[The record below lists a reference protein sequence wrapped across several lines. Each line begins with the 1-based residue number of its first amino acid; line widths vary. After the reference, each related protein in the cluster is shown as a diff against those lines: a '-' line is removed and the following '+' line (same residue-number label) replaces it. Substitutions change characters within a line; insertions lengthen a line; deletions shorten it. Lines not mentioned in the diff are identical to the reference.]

1 MMNRTR
7 IREKLG
13 HVFVNQQAE
22 VLSEVIYDSYNAL
35 VRADDFNELKG
46 IVKELAEAQ
55 QRTEQRVEDLAES
68 QQHLVEAQQRTEQRV
83 EDLAESQQ
91 HLVEAQQRTEQRV
104 EDLAESQQHLA
115 EAQQRTEQRV
125 EDLAKAQQHL
135 AEAQQRTEQRVE
147 ELAESQQHLVEAQ
160 QRTEQRVE
168 DLAES
173 QQHTEHAL
181 QQLAR
186 QMGGLARQ
194 VGGMSDRMGGDLE
207 EVAAIMVHDVLER
220 ELGWQI
226 DELDR
231 AWQMWNGEEEEI
243 DVFGQ
248 AHDPLRPDTT
258 LWIVGEV
265 KFNLTIRDVEC
276 FTFLLARAAGH
287 LEGEIV
293 PVCFSYRVRPS
304 VREAT
309 KMAGYYLVLSN
320 GRMM

>member
-1 MMNRTR
+1 MVNRTR
-7 IREKLG
+7 MREKLG
-13 HVFVNQQAE
+13 RVFVGQQAE
-22 VLSEVIYDSYNAL
+22 VLSEVIYDAYHDL

-46 IVKELAEAQ
+46 IVKELAHAQ
-55 QRTEQRVEDLAES
+55 QRTEQRVEDLAE
-68 QQHLVEAQQRTEQRV
+68 
-83 EDLAESQQ
+83 
-91 HLVEAQQRTEQRV
+91 
-104 EDLAESQQHLA
+104 
-115 EAQQRTEQRV
+115 
-125 EDLAKAQQHL
+125 AQQHL

-147 ELAESQQHLVEAQ
+147 ELAEAQ

-168 DLAES
+168 ELAEAQQHLAEA
-173 QQHTEHAL
+173 QQHTEQAL
-181 QQLAR
+181 QQLTR
-186 QMGGLARQ
+186 QVGGLARQ

-207 EVAAIMVHDVLER
+207 EVAAIMIHDVLER

-265 KFNLTIRDVEC
+265 KFNLTMRDVER

-309 KMAGYYLVLSN
+309 KMAGYHLVLSN
-320 GRMM
+320 GRMLEAAE

>member
-55 QRTEQRVEDLAES
+55 QRTEQRVEDLAET
-68 QQHLVEAQQRTEQRV
+68 QQRTEQRV
-83 EDLAESQQ
+83 ED
-91 HLVEAQQRTEQRV
+91 
-104 EDLAESQQHLA
+104 
-115 EAQQRTEQRV
+115 
-125 EDLAKAQQHL
+125 L

-168 DLAES
+168 DLAKAQQHLVEAQQRTEQRVEELAESQQHLVEAQQRTEQRVEELAES

-207 EVAAIMVHDVLER
+207 EVAAIMVHDVLEH
-220 ELGWQI
+220 EFGWQI

-231 AWQMWNGEEEEI
+231 AWQMWNGEEEES

-265 KFNLTIRDVEC
+265 KFNLTIRDVER
-276 FTFLLARAAGH
+276 FTFLLARAARH

-309 KMAGYYLVLSN
+309 KMAGYHLVLSN

>member
-1 MMNRTR
+1 MVNRTGM
-7 IREKLG
+7 REKLG
-13 HVFVNQQAE
+13 RVFVDQQAE
-22 VLSEVIYDSYNAL
+22 VLSEVIYDAYHDL

-46 IVKELAEAQ
+46 IVKELAHAQQHLAKAQ
-55 QRTEQRVEDLAES
+55 QRTEQRVEELAET
-68 QQHLVEAQQRTEQRV
+68 QQRTEQRV
-83 EDLAESQQ
+83 EE
-91 HLVEAQQRTEQRV
+91 
-104 EDLAESQQHLA
+104 
-115 EAQQRTEQRV
+115 
-125 EDLAKAQQHL
+125 L

-147 ELAESQQHLVEAQ
+147 ELAEAQQRTEQRVEELAEAQ

-168 DLAES
+168 ELAEAQQRTEQRVEELAEA

-207 EVAAIMVHDVLER
+207 EVAAIMIHDVLER
-220 ELGWQI
+220 EFGWQI

-231 AWQMWNGEEEEI
+231 AWQMWNSEEEEI

-248 AHDPLRPDTT
+248 AHDPSRPNTT

-265 KFNLTIRDVEC
+265 KFNLTMRDVER
-276 FTFLLARAAGH
+276 FTVLLARAAGH

-309 KMAGYYLVLSN
+309 KMAGYHLVLSN
-320 GRMM
+320 GRLVPGGGH

>member
-55 QRTEQRVEDLAES
+55 QRTEQRVEELAET
-68 QQHLVEAQQRTEQRV
+68 QQRTEQRI
-83 EDLAESQQ
+83 EDLAE
-91 HLVEAQQRTEQRV
+91 
-104 EDLAESQQHLA
+104 
-115 EAQQRTEQRV
+115 
-125 EDLAKAQQHL
+125 AQQHL

-147 ELAESQQHLVEAQ
+147 ELAEA
-160 QRTEQRVE
+160 
-168 DLAES
+168 

-181 QQLAR
+181 QQLTR

-207 EVAAIMVHDVLER
+207 EVAAIMIHDVLER
-220 ELGWQI
+220 EFGWQI

-265 KFNLTIRDVEC
+265 KFNLTIRDVER
-276 FTFLLARAAGH
+276 FTVLLARAAGH

-293 PVCFSYRVRPS
+293 PVCFSYRVRPA
-304 VREAT
+304 VREAIL
-309 KMAGYYLVLSN
+309 MAGYHLVLSN
-320 GRMM
+320 GRMLEADE

>member
-55 QRTEQRVEDLAES
+55 QRTEQRVEDLAET
-68 QQHLVEAQQRTEQRV
+68 QQRTEQRV
-83 EDLAESQQ
+83 EDLAE
-91 HLVEAQQRTEQRV
+91 AQQRTEQRV
-104 EDLAESQQHLA
+104 EDLA

-147 ELAESQQHLVEAQ
+147 ELAEAQ

-168 DLAES
+168 ELAES

-207 EVAAIMVHDVLER
+207 EVAAIMIQDVLER
-220 ELGWQI
+220 EFGWQI

-265 KFNLTIRDVEC
+265 KFNLTMRDVER
-276 FTFLLARAAGH
+276 FTFLLARAARH

>member
-1 MMNRTR
+1 MVNRTR
-7 IREKLG
+7 MREKLG
-13 HVFVNQQAE
+13 RVFVDQQAE
-22 VLSEVIYDSYNAL
+22 VLSEVIYDAYHDL

-55 QRTEQRVEDLAES
+55 QHLAK
-68 QQHLVEAQQRTEQRV
+68 AQQRTEQRV
-83 EDLAESQQ
+83 EDLAE
-91 HLVEAQQRTEQRV
+91 T
-104 EDLAESQQHLA
+104 
-115 EAQQRTEQRV
+115 
-125 EDLAKAQQHL
+125 QQHL

-147 ELAESQQHLVEAQ
+147 ELAQAQ
-160 QRTEQRVE
+160 QRTEQRVGE
-168 DLAES
+168 LAEA

-181 QQLAR
+181 QQLTR

-194 VGGMSDRMGGDLE
+194 LGGMSDRMGGDLE

-220 ELGWQI
+220 EFGWQI

-265 KFNLTIRDVEC
+265 KFNLTMRDVER
-276 FTFLLARAAGH
+276 FTFLLARAARH

-293 PVCFSYRVRPS
+293 PVCFSYRVRPA

-309 KMAGYYLVLSN
+309 KMAGYHLVLSN
-320 GRMM
+320 GRIM

>member
-1 MMNRTR
+1 MVNRTR
-7 IREKLG
+7 MREKLG
-13 HVFVNQQAE
+13 RVFVDQQAE
-22 VLSEVIYDSYNAL
+22 VLSEVIYDAYHDL

-55 QRTEQRVEDLAES
+55 QHLAK
-68 QQHLVEAQQRTEQRV
+68 AQQRTEQRV
-83 EDLAESQQ
+83 EELAE
-91 HLVEAQQRTEQRV
+91 T
-104 EDLAESQQHLA
+104 
-115 EAQQRTEQRV
+115 QQRTEQRV

-135 AEAQQRTEQRVE
+135 AQ
-147 ELAESQQHLVEAQ
+147 AQ

-168 DLAES
+168 DLAQAQQRTEQRVEDLAQAQQRTEQRVGELAEA

-181 QQLAR
+181 QQLTR

-194 VGGMSDRMGGDLE
+194 LGGMSDRMGGDLE

-265 KFNLTIRDVEC
+265 KFNLTMRDVER
-276 FTFLLARAAGH
+276 FTFLLARAARH

-293 PVCFSYRVRPS
+293 PVCFSYRVRPA

-309 KMAGYYLVLSN
+309 KMAGYHLVLSN

>member
-1 MMNRTR
+1 MVNRTR
-7 IREKLG
+7 MHEKLG
-13 HVFVNQQAE
+13 RVFVGQQSE
-22 VLSEVIYDSYNAL
+22 VLSEVIYDAYHDL

-46 IVKELAEAQ
+46 IVKELAHAQ
-55 QRTEQRVEDLAES
+55 QRTEQRVED
-68 QQHLVEAQQRTEQRV
+68 
-83 EDLAESQQ
+83 
-91 HLVEAQQRTEQRV
+91 
-104 EDLAESQQHLA
+104 
-115 EAQQRTEQRV
+115 
-125 EDLAKAQQHL
+125 L

-147 ELAESQQHLVEAQ
+147 ELAEAQ

-168 DLAES
+168 ELAEA
-173 QQHTEHAL
+173 QQHTEQAL
-181 QQLAR
+181 QQLTR
-186 QMGGLARQ
+186 QVGGLARQ

-207 EVAAIMVHDVLER
+207 EVAAIMIHDVLER

-265 KFNLTIRDVEC
+265 KFNLTMRDVER
-276 FTFLLARAAGH
+276 FTFLLARAARH

-309 KMAGYYLVLSN
+309 KMAGYHLVLSN

>member
-7 IREKLG
+7 MREKLG
-13 HVFVNQQAE
+13 RVFVNQQAE
-22 VLSEVIYDSYNAL
+22 VLSEVIYDAYHDL

-55 QRTEQRVEDLAES
+55 QHLAK
-68 QQHLVEAQQRTEQRV
+68 AQQRTEQRV
-83 EDLAESQQ
+83 EDLAE
-91 HLVEAQQRTEQRV
+91 T
-104 EDLAESQQHLA
+104 
-115 EAQQRTEQRV
+115 
-125 EDLAKAQQHL
+125 QQHL

-147 ELAESQQHLVEAQ
+147 ELAEA
-160 QRTEQRVE
+160 
-168 DLAES
+168 

-181 QQLAR
+181 QQLTR

-194 VGGMSDRMGGDLE
+194 MGGMSDRMGGDLE
-207 EVAAIMVHDVLER
+207 EVAAIMIHDVLER
-220 ELGWQI
+220 EFGWQI

-265 KFNLTIRDVEC
+265 KFNLTMRDVER
-276 FTFLLARAAGH
+276 FTFLLARAARH

-309 KMAGYYLVLSN
+309 KMTGYHLVLSN
-320 GRMM
+320 GRLVAGGGH

>member
-1 MMNRTR
+1 MVNRTR
-7 IREKLG
+7 MREKLG
-13 HVFVNQQAE
+13 RVFVGQQAE
-22 VLSEVIYDSYNAL
+22 VLSEVIYDAYHDL

-46 IVKELAEAQ
+46 IVKELAHAQ
-55 QRTEQRVEDLAES
+55 QRTEQRVED
-68 QQHLVEAQQRTEQRV
+68 
-83 EDLAESQQ
+83 
-91 HLVEAQQRTEQRV
+91 
-104 EDLAESQQHLA
+104 LA

-125 EDLAKAQQHL
+125 EDLA
-135 AEAQQRTEQRVE
+135 
-147 ELAESQQHLVEAQ
+147 EAQ

-168 DLAES
+168 DLAEA
-173 QQHTEHAL
+173 QQRTEQRVEDLAEAL

-207 EVAAIMVHDVLER
+207 EVAAIMIHDVLER
-220 ELGWQI
+220 EFGWQI

-231 AWQMWNGEEEEI
+231 AWQMWNSEEEEI

-248 AHDPLRPDTT
+248 AHDPSRPDTT

-265 KFNLTIRDVEC
+265 KFNLTLRDVER
-276 FTFLLARAAGH
+276 FTVLLARAAGH

-304 VREAT
+304 VREAI
-309 KMAGYYLVLSN
+309 KMAGYHLVLSN
-320 GRMM
+320 GRII

>member
-55 QRTEQRVEDLAES
+55 QRTEQRVEDLAET
-68 QQHLVEAQQRTEQRV
+68 QQRTEQRV
-83 EDLAESQQ
+83 EELAESQQ

-104 EDLAESQQHLA
+104 EELAKAQQHLA

-147 ELAESQQHLVEAQ
+147 E
-160 QRTEQRVE
+160 
-168 DLAES
+168 LAES

-265 KFNLTIRDVEC
+265 KFNLTMRDVER

-309 KMAGYYLVLSN
+309 KMAGYHLVLSN

>member
-68 QQHLVEAQQRTEQRV
+68 QQRTEQRV
-83 EDLAESQQ
+83 ED
-91 HLVEAQQRTEQRV
+91 
-104 EDLAESQQHLA
+104 
-115 EAQQRTEQRV
+115 
-125 EDLAKAQQHL
+125 L

-147 ELAESQQHLVEAQ
+147 ELAEAQQHLAEAQ
-160 QRTEQRVE
+160 QRTEQRVGE
-168 DLAES
+168 LAES
-173 QQHTEHAL
+173 QQRTEQRVEELAEAQQHTEHAL
-181 QQLAR
+181 QQLTR

-207 EVAAIMVHDVLER
+207 EVAAIMIHDVLER
-220 ELGWQI
+220 EFGWQI

-265 KFNLTIRDVEC
+265 KFNLTLRDVER
-276 FTFLLARAAGH
+276 FTVLLARAAGH

-304 VREAT
+304 VREAV
-309 KMAGYYLVLSN
+309 KMAGYHLVLSN

>member
-1 MMNRTR
+1 
-7 IREKLG
+7 
-13 HVFVNQQAE
+13 
-22 VLSEVIYDSYNAL
+22 
-35 VRADDFNELKG
+35 
-46 IVKELAEAQ
+46 
-55 QRTEQRVEDLAES
+55 
-68 QQHLVEAQQRTEQRV
+68 
-83 EDLAESQQ
+83 
-91 HLVEAQQRTEQRV
+91 
-104 EDLAESQQHLA
+104 
-115 EAQQRTEQRV
+115 
-125 EDLAKAQQHL
+125 
-135 AEAQQRTEQRVE
+135 
-147 ELAESQQHLVEAQ
+147 
-160 QRTEQRVE
+160 
-168 DLAES
+168 
-173 QQHTEHAL
+173 
-181 QQLAR
+181 
-186 QMGGLARQ
+186 MGGLARQ

-265 KFNLTIRDVEC
+265 KFNLTMRDVER

>member
-1 MMNRTR
+1 MSLSTNR
-7 IREKLG
+7 
-13 HVFVNQQAE
+13 AE

-55 QRTEQRVEDLAES
+55 QRTEQRVEDLAET
-68 QQHLVEAQQRTEQRV
+68 QQRTEQRV
-83 EDLAESQQ
+83 EE
-91 HLVEAQQRTEQRV
+91 
-104 EDLAESQQHLA
+104 
-115 EAQQRTEQRV
+115 
-125 EDLAKAQQHL
+125 L

-147 ELAESQQHLVEAQ
+147 ELAEAQ

-168 DLAES
+168 ELAES

-220 ELGWQI
+220 EFGWQI

-231 AWQMWNGEEEEI
+231 AWQMWNGEEEES

-265 KFNLTIRDVEC
+265 KFNLTIRDVER
-276 FTFLLARAAGH
+276 FTFLLARAARH

-309 KMAGYYLVLSN
+309 KMAGYHLVLSN

>member
-7 IREKLG
+7 MREKLG
-13 HVFVNQQAE
+13 RVFVNQQAE
-22 VLSEVIYDSYNAL
+22 VLSEVIYDAYHDL

-55 QRTEQRVEDLAES
+55 QHLAK
-68 QQHLVEAQQRTEQRV
+68 AQQRTEQRV
-83 EDLAESQQ
+83 EDLAE
-91 HLVEAQQRTEQRV
+91 T
-104 EDLAESQQHLA
+104 QQHLA

-125 EDLAKAQQHL
+125 EDLAQAQQRTEQRVEEL
-135 AEAQQRTEQRVE
+135 AQAQQRTEQRVE
-147 ELAESQQHLVEAQ
+147 ELAEA
-160 QRTEQRVE
+160 
-168 DLAES
+168 

-181 QQLAR
+181 QQLTRQVDGLAR

-194 VGGMSDRMGGDLE
+194 LGGMSDRMGGDLE

-265 KFNLTIRDVEC
+265 KFNLTMRDVER
-276 FTFLLARAAGH
+276 FTFLLARAARH

-309 KMAGYYLVLSN
+309 KMAGYHLVLSN
-320 GRMM
+320 GRLVAGGGH

>member
-1 MMNRTR
+1 MVNRTR
-7 IREKLG
+7 MREKLG
-13 HVFVNQQAE
+13 RVFVSQQAE
-22 VLSEVIYDSYNAL
+22 VLSEVIYDAYHDL

-55 QRTEQRVEDLAES
+55 QHLAK
-68 QQHLVEAQQRTEQRV
+68 AQQRTEQRV
-83 EDLAESQQ
+83 EELAET
-91 HLVEAQQRTEQRV
+91 QQRTEQRV
-104 EDLAESQQHLA
+104 EE
-115 EAQQRTEQRV
+115 
-125 EDLAKAQQHL
+125 LAKAQQHL

-147 ELAESQQHLVEAQ
+147 ELAEAQ

-168 DLAES
+168 ELAEA

-181 QQLAR
+181 QQLTR

-194 VGGMSDRMGGDLE
+194 LGGMSDRMGGDLE
-207 EVAAIMVHDVLER
+207 EVAAIMIHDVLEH
-220 ELGWQI
+220 EFGWQI

-265 KFNLTIRDVEC
+265 KFNLTMRDVER

-309 KMAGYYLVLSN
+309 KMAGYHLVLSN
-320 GRMM
+320 GRIM

>member
-7 IREKLG
+7 MREKLG
-13 HVFVNQQAE
+13 RVFVNQQAE
-22 VLSEVIYDSYNAL
+22 VLSEVIYDAYHDL

-55 QRTEQRVEDLAES
+55 QHLAK
-68 QQHLVEAQQRTEQRV
+68 AQQRTEQRV
-83 EDLAESQQ
+83 EELAE
-91 HLVEAQQRTEQRV
+91 T
-104 EDLAESQQHLA
+104 
-115 EAQQRTEQRV
+115 
-125 EDLAKAQQHL
+125 QQHL

-147 ELAESQQHLVEAQ
+147 ELAEAQ

-168 DLAES
+168 ELAEA

-181 QQLAR
+181 QQLTR

-194 VGGMSDRMGGDLE
+194 LGSMSDRMGGDLE
-207 EVAAIMVHDVLER
+207 EVAAIMIHDVLEH
-220 ELGWQI
+220 EFEWQI

-265 KFNLTIRDVEC
+265 KFNLTMRDVER
-276 FTFLLARAAGH
+276 FTFLLARAARH

-293 PVCFSYRVRPS
+293 PVCFSYRVRPA

-309 KMAGYYLVLSN
+309 KMAGYHLVLSN
-320 GRMM
+320 GRIM

>member
-7 IREKLG
+7 MREKLG
-13 HVFVNQQAE
+13 RVFVNQQAE
-22 VLSEVIYDSYNAL
+22 VLSEVIYDAYHDL

-55 QRTEQRVEDLAES
+55 Q
-68 QQHLVEAQQRTEQRV
+68 
-83 EDLAESQQ
+83 
-91 HLVEAQQRTEQRV
+91 
-104 EDLAESQQHLA
+104 HLA
-115 EAQQRTEQRV
+115 Q
-125 EDLAKAQQHL
+125 
-135 AEAQQRTEQRVE
+135 AQQRTEQRVE
-147 ELAESQQHLVEAQ
+147 ELAETQQHLAEAQ
-160 QRTEQRVE
+160 QR
-168 DLAES
+168 
-173 QQHTEHAL
+173 TEHAL
-181 QQLAR
+181 QQLTR

-207 EVAAIMVHDVLER
+207 EVAAIMIHDVLEH
-220 ELGWQI
+220 EFGWQI

-265 KFNLTIRDVEC
+265 KFNLTMRDVER
-276 FTFLLARAAGH
+276 FTFLLTRAAGH

-293 PVCFSYRVRPS
+293 PVCFSYRVRPA

-309 KMAGYYLVLSN
+309 KMAGYHLVLSN
-320 GRMM
+320 GRIM

>member
-1 MMNRTR
+1 MVNRTR
-7 IREKLG
+7 MREKLG
-13 HVFVNQQAE
+13 RVFVGQQAE
-22 VLSEVIYDSYNAL
+22 VLSEVIYDAYHDL

-46 IVKELAEAQ
+46 IVKELAHAQ
-55 QRTEQRVEDLAES
+55 QRTEQRVEDLAE
-68 QQHLVEAQQRTEQRV
+68 A
-83 EDLAESQQ
+83 
-91 HLVEAQQRTEQRV
+91 
-104 EDLAESQQHLA
+104 QQHLA

-125 EDLAKAQQHL
+125 EDLAEAQQHL

-147 ELAESQQHLVEAQ
+147 ELAESQQH
-160 QRTEQRVE
+160 
-168 DLAES
+168 
-173 QQHTEHAL
+173 TEHAL
-181 QQLAR
+181 QQLTRQVDGLTRQVDGLTR

-207 EVAAIMVHDVLER
+207 EVAAIMIHDVLER

-265 KFNLTIRDVEC
+265 KFNLTIRDVER
-276 FTFLLARAAGH
+276 FTFLLTRAAGH

-309 KMAGYYLVLSN
+309 KMAGYHLVLSN
-320 GRMM
+320 GRMLEAAE

>member
-68 QQHLVEAQQRTEQRV
+68 QQRTEQRV

-91 HLVEAQQRTEQRV
+91 RTEQRV
-104 EDLAESQQHLA
+104 EDLA

-125 EDLAKAQQHL
+125 EDLAKAQQ
-135 AEAQQRTEQRVE
+135 RTEQRVE
-147 ELAESQQHLVEAQ
+147 DLAESQQHLVEAQ

-248 AHDPLRPDTT
+248 AHDPSRPDTT

-265 KFNLTIRDVEC
+265 KFNLTMRDVER
-276 FTFLLARAAGH
+276 FTFLLARAASH

-309 KMAGYYLVLSN
+309 KMAGYHLVLSN

>member
-13 HVFVNQQAE
+13 HVFIGQQAE

-55 QRTEQRVEDLAES
+55 QRTEQRVEDLAET
-68 QQHLVEAQQRTEQRV
+68 QQRTEQRV

-104 EDLAESQQHLA
+104 ED
-115 EAQQRTEQRV
+115 
-125 EDLAKAQQHL
+125 L

-173 QQHTEHAL
+173 QQHLVEAQQRTEQRVEELAESQQHTEHAL

-194 VGGMSDRMGGDLE
+194 LGGMSDRMGGDLE

-265 KFNLTIRDVEC
+265 KFNLTMRDVER

-304 VREAT
+304 VREAV
-309 KMAGYYLVLSN
+309 KMAGYHLVLSN

>member
-1 MMNRTR
+1 MVNRTGM
-7 IREKLG
+7 REKLG
-13 HVFVNQQAE
+13 RVFVDQQAE
-22 VLSEVIYDSYNAL
+22 VLSEVIYDAYHDL

-46 IVKELAEAQ
+46 IVKELAHAQQHLAKTQ
-55 QRTEQRVEDLAES
+55 QRTEQRVEDLAE
-68 QQHLVEAQQRTEQRV
+68 A
-83 EDLAESQQ
+83 
-91 HLVEAQQRTEQRV
+91 
-104 EDLAESQQHLA
+104 QQHLA

-125 EDLAKAQQHL
+125 EDLAEAQQRTEQRVEEL

-147 ELAESQQHLVEAQ
+147 ELAEA
-160 QRTEQRVE
+160 
-168 DLAES
+168 

-207 EVAAIMVHDVLER
+207 EVAAIMIHDVLER
-220 ELGWQI
+220 EFGWQI

-231 AWQMWNGEEEEI
+231 AWQMWNSEEEEI

-248 AHDPLRPDTT
+248 VHDPSRPDTT

-265 KFNLTIRDVEC
+265 KFNLTMRDVER
-276 FTFLLARAAGH
+276 FTVLLARAARH

-304 VREAT
+304 VREAI
-309 KMAGYYLVLSN
+309 KMAGYHLVLSN
-320 GRMM
+320 GRLIPGGRH

>member
-46 IVKELAEAQ
+46 VVKELAEAQ
-55 QRTEQRVEDLAES
+55 QRTEQRVEDLAEA
-68 QQHLVEAQQRTEQRV
+68 QQHLAETQQRTEQRV
-83 EDLAESQQ
+83 EE
-91 HLVEAQQRTEQRV
+91 
-104 EDLAESQQHLA
+104 
-115 EAQQRTEQRV
+115 
-125 EDLAKAQQHL
+125 L

-147 ELAESQQHLVEAQ
+147 ELAEAQ

-168 DLAES
+168 ELAEAQQHLAETQQRTEQRVGELAEA

-207 EVAAIMVHDVLER
+207 EVAAIMIHDVLER
-220 ELGWQI
+220 EFGWQI

-258 LWIVGEV
+258 LWVVGEV
-265 KFNLTIRDVEC
+265 KFNLTLRDVER
-276 FTFLLARAAGH
+276 FTVLLARAAGH

-304 VREAT
+304 VREAI
-309 KMAGYYLVLSN
+309 KMAGYHLVLSN

>member
-7 IREKLG
+7 MREKLG
-13 HVFVNQQAE
+13 RVFVNQQAE
-22 VLSEVIYDSYNAL
+22 VLSEVIYDAYHDL

-55 QRTEQRVEDLAES
+55 Q
-68 QQHLVEAQQRTEQRV
+68 HLT
-83 EDLAESQQ
+83 
-91 HLVEAQQRTEQRV
+91 
-104 EDLAESQQHLA
+104 
-115 EAQQRTEQRV
+115 
-125 EDLAKAQQHL
+125 K
-135 AEAQQRTEQRVE
+135 AQQRTEQRVE
-147 ELAESQQHLVEAQ
+147 ELAETQQHLAEAQ
-160 QRTEQRVE
+160 QR
-168 DLAES
+168 
-173 QQHTEHAL
+173 TEHAL
-181 QQLAR
+181 QQLTR

-194 VGGMSDRMGGDLE
+194 LGGMSDRMGGDLE
-207 EVAAIMVHDVLER
+207 EVAAIMIHDVLER
-220 ELGWQI
+220 EFGWQI

-265 KFNLTIRDVEC
+265 KFNLTMRDVER
-276 FTFLLARAAGH
+276 FTFLLARAARH

-309 KMAGYYLVLSN
+309 KMTGYHLVLSN
-320 GRMM
+320 GRLVAGGGH

>member
-1 MMNRTR
+1 MVNRTR
-7 IREKLG
+7 MREKLG
-13 HVFVNQQAE
+13 RVFVGQQAE
-22 VLSEVIYDSYNAL
+22 VLSEVIYDAYHDL

-46 IVKELAEAQ
+46 IVKELAHAQ
-55 QRTEQRVEDLAES
+55 QRTEQRVEDLAE
-68 QQHLVEAQQRTEQRV
+68 
-83 EDLAESQQ
+83 
-91 HLVEAQQRTEQRV
+91 
-104 EDLAESQQHLA
+104 
-115 EAQQRTEQRV
+115 
-125 EDLAKAQQHL
+125 AQQHL

-147 ELAESQQHLVEAQ
+147 ELAEA
-160 QRTEQRVE
+160 
-168 DLAES
+168 

-181 QQLAR
+181 QQLTRQVDGLAR

-207 EVAAIMVHDVLER
+207 EVAAIMIHDVLER

-265 KFNLTIRDVEC
+265 KFNLTMRDVER

-309 KMAGYYLVLSN
+309 KMAGYHLVLSN

>member
-68 QQHLVEAQQRTEQRV
+68 QQRTEQRV
-83 EDLAESQQ
+83 ED
-91 HLVEAQQRTEQRV
+91 
-104 EDLAESQQHLA
+104 LA

-125 EDLAKAQQHL
+125 EEL
-135 AEAQQRTEQRVE
+135 AEAQQRTEQRVEELAESQQRTEQRVE

-194 VGGMSDRMGGDLE
+194 LGGMSDRMGGDLE

-265 KFNLTIRDVEC
+265 KFNLTMRDVER
-276 FTFLLARAAGH
+276 FTFLLARAARH

-309 KMAGYYLVLSN
+309 KMAGYHLVLSN

>member
-1 MMNRTR
+1 MVNRTR
-7 IREKLG
+7 MREKLG
-13 HVFVNQQAE
+13 RVFVGQQAE
-22 VLSEVIYDSYNAL
+22 VLSEVIYDAYHDL

-46 IVKELAEAQ
+46 IVKELAHAQ
-55 QRTEQRVEDLAES
+55 QRTEQRVED
-68 QQHLVEAQQRTEQRV
+68 
-83 EDLAESQQ
+83 
-91 HLVEAQQRTEQRV
+91 
-104 EDLAESQQHLA
+104 
-115 EAQQRTEQRV
+115 
-125 EDLAKAQQHL
+125 L

-147 ELAESQQHLVEAQ
+147 ELAESQQH
-160 QRTEQRVE
+160 
-168 DLAES
+168 
-173 QQHTEHAL
+173 TEHAL
-181 QQLAR
+181 QQLTRQVDGLAR

-207 EVAAIMVHDVLER
+207 EVAAIMIHDVLER

-265 KFNLTIRDVEC
+265 KFNLTMRDVER

-309 KMAGYYLVLSN
+309 KMAGYHLVLSN

>member
-7 IREKLG
+7 MREKLG
-13 HVFVNQQAE
+13 RVFVNQQAE
-22 VLSEVIYDSYNAL
+22 VLSEVIYDAYHDL

-46 IVKELAEAQ
+46 VVKELAEAQQHLAKAQ
-55 QRTEQRVEDLAES
+55 QRTEQRVEELAE
-68 QQHLVEAQQRTEQRV
+68 T
-83 EDLAESQQ
+83 
-91 HLVEAQQRTEQRV
+91 
-104 EDLAESQQHLA
+104 QQHLA

-125 EDLAKAQQHL
+125 EDLAQ
-135 AEAQQRTEQRVE
+135 AQQRTEQRVE
-147 ELAESQQHLVEAQ
+147 DLAQAQQRTEQRVEDLAEAQ

-168 DLAES
+168 DLAQAQQRTEQRVGELAEA

-181 QQLAR
+181 QQLTR

-194 VGGMSDRMGGDLE
+194 LGGMSDRMGGDLE
-207 EVAAIMVHDVLER
+207 EVAAIMIHDVLER

-265 KFNLTIRDVEC
+265 KFNLTMRDVER

-309 KMAGYYLVLSN
+309 KMAGYHLVLSN
-320 GRMM
+320 GRLVAGGGH

>member
-7 IREKLG
+7 MREKLG
-13 HVFVNQQAE
+13 RVFVNQQAE
-22 VLSEVIYDSYNAL
+22 VLSEVIYDAYHDL

-55 QRTEQRVEDLAES
+55 QHLA
-68 QQHLVEAQQRTEQRV
+68 QAQQRTEQRV
-83 EDLAESQQ
+83 EDLAQ
-91 HLVEAQQRTEQRV
+91 AQQRTEQRV
-104 EDLAESQQHLA
+104 EDLAQ
-115 EAQQRTEQRV
+115 AQQRTEQRV
-125 EDLAKAQQHL
+125 EDLAQ
-135 AEAQQRTEQRVE
+135 
-147 ELAESQQHLVEAQ
+147 AQ

-168 DLAES
+168 DLAQAQQRTEQRVGELAEA

-181 QQLAR
+181 QQLTR

-194 VGGMSDRMGGDLE
+194 LGGMSDRMGGDLE
-207 EVAAIMVHDVLER
+207 EVAAIMIHDVLER

-265 KFNLTIRDVEC
+265 KFNLTMRDVER
-276 FTFLLARAAGH
+276 FTFLLARAARH

-309 KMAGYYLVLSN
+309 KMAGYHLVLSN
-320 GRMM
+320 GRLVPGGGH

>member
-1 MMNRTR
+1 MVNRTR
-7 IREKLG
+7 MREKLG
-13 HVFVNQQAE
+13 RVFVGQQAE
-22 VLSEVIYDSYNAL
+22 VLSEVIYDAYHDL

-46 IVKELAEAQ
+46 IVKELAHAQ
-55 QRTEQRVEDLAES
+55 QRTEQRVEDLAE
-68 QQHLVEAQQRTEQRV
+68 
-83 EDLAESQQ
+83 
-91 HLVEAQQRTEQRV
+91 
-104 EDLAESQQHLA
+104 
-115 EAQQRTEQRV
+115 
-125 EDLAKAQQHL
+125 AQQHL

-147 ELAESQQHLVEAQ
+147 ELAESQQH
-160 QRTEQRVE
+160 
-168 DLAES
+168 
-173 QQHTEHAL
+173 TEHAL
-181 QQLAR
+181 QQLTRQVDGLTR

-265 KFNLTIRDVEC
+265 KFNLTMRDVER

-309 KMAGYYLVLSN
+309 KMAGYHLVLSN
-320 GRMM
+320 GRMLEAAE

>member
-55 QRTEQRVEDLAES
+55 QRTEQRVEDLAET
-68 QQHLVEAQQRTEQRV
+68 QQRTEQREAQQRTEQRV
-83 EDLAESQQ
+83 EDLAE
-91 HLVEAQQRTEQRV
+91 T
-104 EDLAESQQHLA
+104 
-115 EAQQRTEQRV
+115 
-125 EDLAKAQQHL
+125 
-135 AEAQQRTEQRVE
+135 QQRTEQRVE
-147 ELAESQQHLVEAQ
+147 ELAE
-160 QRTEQRVE
+160 T
-168 DLAES
+168 

-265 KFNLTIRDVEC
+265 KFNLTMRDVER

-309 KMAGYYLVLSN
+309 KMAGYHLVLSN

>member
-55 QRTEQRVEDLAES
+55 QRTEQRVEDLAEAQQHLAETQQRTEQRVEDLAKAQQRTEQRVEELAEA

-83 EDLAESQQ
+83 EE
-91 HLVEAQQRTEQRV
+91 
-104 EDLAESQQHLA
+104 
-115 EAQQRTEQRV
+115 
-125 EDLAKAQQHL
+125 L

-147 ELAESQQHLVEAQ
+147 E
-160 QRTEQRVE
+160 
-168 DLAES
+168 LAES

-265 KFNLTIRDVEC
+265 KFNLTMRDVER

-309 KMAGYYLVLSN
+309 KMAGYHLVLSN

>member
-1 MMNRTR
+1 MVNRTR
-7 IREKLG
+7 MREKLG
-13 HVFVNQQAE
+13 RVFVGQQAE
-22 VLSEVIYDSYNAL
+22 VLSEVIYDAYHDL

-46 IVKELAEAQ
+46 IVKELAHAQ
-55 QRTEQRVEDLAES
+55 QRTEQRVEDLAE
-68 QQHLVEAQQRTEQRV
+68 A
-83 EDLAESQQ
+83 
-91 HLVEAQQRTEQRV
+91 
-104 EDLAESQQHLA
+104 QQHLA

-125 EDLAKAQQHL
+125 EDLAEAQQHL
-135 AEAQQRTEQRVE
+135 AEAQQH
-147 ELAESQQHLVEAQ
+147 LAEA
-160 QRTEQRVE
+160 
-168 DLAES
+168 

-181 QQLAR
+181 QQLTRQVDGLAR

-207 EVAAIMVHDVLER
+207 EVAAIMIHDVLER

-265 KFNLTIRDVEC
+265 KFNLTMRDVER

-309 KMAGYYLVLSN
+309 KMAGYHLVLSN

>member
-13 HVFVNQQAE
+13 HVFVNQQAD

-55 QRTEQRVEDLAES
+55 QRTEQRVEDLAETQQRTEQRVEDLAEAQQRTEQRVEELAEA

-83 EDLAESQQ
+83 EDLA
-91 HLVEAQQRTEQRV
+91 
-104 EDLAESQQHLA
+104 
-115 EAQQRTEQRV
+115 
-125 EDLAKAQQHL
+125 
-135 AEAQQRTEQRVE
+135 
-147 ELAESQQHLVEAQ
+147 EAQ

-265 KFNLTIRDVEC
+265 KFNLTMRDVER

>member
-1 MMNRTR
+1 MVNRTR
-7 IREKLG
+7 MREKFG
-13 HVFVNQQAE
+13 RVFVGQQAE
-22 VLSEVIYDSYNAL
+22 VLSEVIYDAYHDL

-46 IVKELAEAQ
+46 IVKELAHAQ
-55 QRTEQRVEDLAES
+55 QRTEQRVEDLAE
-68 QQHLVEAQQRTEQRV
+68 A
-83 EDLAESQQ
+83 
-91 HLVEAQQRTEQRV
+91 
-104 EDLAESQQHLA
+104 QQHLA

-125 EDLAKAQQHL
+125 EDLAEAQQHL

-147 ELAESQQHLVEAQ
+147 ELAESQQH
-160 QRTEQRVE
+160 
-168 DLAES
+168 
-173 QQHTEHAL
+173 TEHAL
-181 QQLAR
+181 QQLTRQVDGLTRQVDGLAR

-207 EVAAIMVHDVLER
+207 EVAAIMIHDVLER

-265 KFNLTIRDVEC
+265 KFNLTMRDVER

-309 KMAGYYLVLSN
+309 KMAGYHLVLSN
-320 GRMM
+320 GRMLEAAE

>member
-55 QRTEQRVEDLAES
+55 QRTEQRVEDLAETQQRTEQRVEDLAEAQQRTEQRVEELAEA

-83 EDLAESQQ
+83 EDLA
-91 HLVEAQQRTEQRV
+91 
-104 EDLAESQQHLA
+104 
-115 EAQQRTEQRV
+115 
-125 EDLAKAQQHL
+125 
-135 AEAQQRTEQRVE
+135 
-147 ELAESQQHLVEAQ
+147 EAQ

-265 KFNLTIRDVEC
+265 KFNLTMRDVER